1 VAVLALLAGAGVAH
15 GQDFDP
21 NGRHRP
27 APRPPAH
34 GNAPAHAPKPPDAT
48 SPAVLIERYTK
59 VVLAQPGAPFPL
71 QRLAQ
76 LYRERDGNVAALV
89 SDLEKRA
96 AQAGQEQYAAT
107 VALGGIEKLDGRP
120 DDAVKSY
127 ERAALLK
134 PSDPSALLALAHLL
148 QDRGDGAAARGRYEQ
163 ALALQTTPVDRE
175 QTLRTLMDLALDA
188 KDWDAA
194 KRAHAEVVKLEPSSL
209 FVKGELGRELF
220 ARGEYERAEAALKE
234 LVAAAAGDNRALA
247 PALADL
253 GRAQAKAHENADALA
268 TLKRAL
274 SVAGPEAGV
283 RAGIYQTITE
293 LYRADERLAD
303 FIQELEA
310 EHPTDYARLALL
322 GSLYEETGDATLAI
336 ATYGK
341 ALAQSPRNID
351 LRVKVVRLLQ
361 AQGELD
367 RAIAEYESLVRA
379 APNNSQFVFEMCDA
393 LIQRGDRARALRL
406 LAELEARGAG
416 DEEVLS
422 RLGEFY
428 GRIGE
433 GALSLKVLTRLAQI
447 GSGDPSHLV
456 DLGDR
461 YFQDGNVPLAVTT
474 WKRILLTVTP
484 RARALAA
491 LGDVYL
497 EHEMVSDAIVALREA
512 LSLDPSSIPY
522 KKALAGAL
530 EHGKNYRDAQTH
542 WQELAKR
549 AKEKAD
555 PALAREARSH
565 LVTIWSMERALEPQV
580 APLTRAFVGP
590 PADLDA
596 GRALAEVLMHL
607 RRLPET
613 EATLNRIV
621 TLAPGDAE
629 TYLALERVL
638 VQEGKLDQAI
648 ATLDKLVL
656 VDPKRAR
663 ELYQRMAQYAFQLHK
678 DDAAVQYAA
687 RAVELNP
694 EDAEGHRR
702 LAEMYRS
709 RQDQGRAI
717 REFRAAIAKNERLYI
732 VYFELADLVL
742 AKGDSDEADRLFRRV
757 LRAATDEE
765 LVARAARL
773 SMQINLGKGTLP
785 SLEQDLLPLAI
796 GNPQKTIYRRLLVE
810 IYESL
815 TFGLVQRIRHG
826 NAKDAEEAKVAL
838 ARIGQ
843 RAVKPLLDAL
853 ADADEGQQK
862 VAIDVLA
869 YVQNKNAAPA
879 LFSFATG
886 SADTPLRV
894 RAMIACG
901 ALEAAE
907 LLPRYERY
915 LFPRGTAEGAD
926 DAPPTDA
933 AAVAASWG
941 VARMGDKRAAPLLR
955 ELAKRGS
962 SEMRAFAVLGL
973 GLLKDRGSALE
984 IARIAKSPDSG
995 NVTRAAAAYA
1005 LGELGAESETPTLTV
1020 IAEGSDALP
1029 REMALVALA
1038 RLGSGRAAVAAMAD
1052 ATFAG
1057 SNAEGGRSRANAR
1070 AVQRAASHALMLLA
1084 TGRAGQARV
1093 VKNPLVVP
1101 DGALDVEAELEHLVP
1116 EGFSSEERALALT
1129 TFGDAIQRAAVSAM
1143 ETSGGGGRAVLD
1155 ALGDGDGSLLP
1166 FVGPGDVAD
1175 AARAKAREIAQAL
1188 EPSLANLTKD
1198 TDPTLRARAVLLLG
1212 RSKSDIATAAVV
1224 QATHDESEAVERAAL
1239 TALGARSSP
1248 AALQAASQALARR
1261 DDRFAL
1267 RVLAAQALGRLG
1279 GEEAGRALGDAATHD
1294 GYALVREASLTA
1306 LGLFNAARA
1315 RTLAAQMVA
1324 SDPEPRVR
1332 DAARAILA
1340 EPKP

>member
-1 VAVLALLAGAGVAH
+1 MV
-15 GQDFDP
+15 
-21 NGRHRP
+21 
-27 APRPPAH
+27 
-34 GNAPAHAPKPPDAT
+34 
-48 SPAVLIERYTK
+48 
-59 VVLAQPGAPFPL
+59 AQPGAPFPL

-76 LYRERDGNVAALV
+76 LYREKDGNLSALV
-89 SDLEKRA
+89 DTMQKRA
-96 AQAGQEQYAAT
+96 AAVGPDQYGAI
-107 VALGGIEKLDGRP
+107 VALGGIERIDGRP
-120 DDAVKSY
+120 DDAAKTF
-127 ERAALLK
+127 ERAVELM

-148 QDRGDGAAARGRYEQ
+148 QDRGDGAGARGRYEQ
-163 ALALQTTPVDRE
+163 ALVLQSLPVDRE
-175 QTLRTLMDLALDA
+175 QTLRTLMALALDA
-188 KDWDAA
+188 KDWDGA
-194 KRAHAEVVKLEPSSL
+194 KRAHAQIVKLEPSSL

-220 ARGEYERAEAALKE
+220 ARGEYERAEVELEE

-247 PALADL
+247 PALVDL
-253 GRAQAKAHENADALA
+253 GRAQAKAHENAKALA

-274 SVAGPEAGV
+274 NVAGPEAGI

-293 LYRADERLAD
+293 LYRADERLA
-303 FIQELEA
+303 ELVKEI
-310 EHPTDYARLALL
+310 EDQHPTDYARLALL
-322 GSLYEETGDATLAI
+322 GSLYEETGDAAKAI

-341 ALAQSPRNID
+341 ALTLSPRNID

-367 RAIAEYESLVRA
+367 RAIAEYEGLVRA
-379 APNNSQFVFEMCDA
+379 APNNSQFVFEMCEA

-433 GALSLKVLTRLAQI
+433 SARSLHVLTRLADV
-447 GSGDPSHLV
+447 GAVDPSHLV

-461 YFQDGNVPLAVTT
+461 YYQDGNIPLAIAT
-474 WKRILLTVTP
+474 WKRILTTVSP

-512 LSLDPSSIPY
+512 LSLDPASIPT
-522 KKALAGAL
+522 KKALASAL
-530 EHGKNYRDAQTH
+530 EHGKNYRDAAQN
-542 WQELAKR
+542 WQELARK

-565 LVTIWSMERALEPQV
+565 LVTIWGLERALELQV
-580 APLTRAFVGP
+580 APLSTAFSRAP
-590 PADLDA
+590 PDLDS
-596 GRALAEVLMHL
+596 GRTLAEVLMHL

-613 EATLNRIV
+613 EATLLRIV
-621 TLAPGDAE
+621 AAAPGDAE
-629 TYLALERVL
+629 SYLALERVL

-648 ATLDKLVL
+648 AALDKLIL
-656 VDPKRAR
+656 IDPKRAR
-663 ELYQRMAQYAFQLHK
+663 ELYHRMAEYAFQLHHD
-678 DDAAVQYAA
+678 DDAVKYAA

-709 RQDQGRAI
+709 RQDPERAI
-717 REFRAAIAKNERLYI
+717 REFRAAISKNERLYV
-732 VYFELADLVL
+732 VYFELADLLL
-742 AKGDSDEADRLFRRV
+742 AKGETDEADRLFRRV
-757 LRAATDEE
+757 LRGAIDEE

-773 SMQINLGKGTLP
+773 SMQINLGKGTLE

-796 GNPQKTIYRRLLVE
+796 DSPQKTIYRRLLVE
-810 IYESL
+810 IYERL
-815 TFGLVQRIRHG
+815 TFGLVQRTRHG
-826 NAKDAEEAKVAL
+826 AGKDAADAKVAL

-853 ADADEGQQK
+853 ADADEGQQR

-879 LFSFATG
+879 LFSYATG

-901 ALEAAE
+901 ALQAPD

-941 VARMGDKRAAPLLR
+941 VARMPDKRAIPLLR
-955 ELAKRGS
+955 EISKRGS
-962 SEMRAFAVLGL
+962 PEMRAFAVLGL
-973 GLLKDRGSALE
+973 GFLRDRGS
-984 IARIAKSPDSG
+984 IGDIVRSAKSLDSG

-1005 LGELGAESETPTLTV
+1005 LGELGAESEAATLTV

-1038 RLGSGRAAVAAMAD
+1038 RLGSAPSAVGAMAD
-1052 ATFAG
+1052 ATFTG
-1057 SNAEGGRSRANAR
+1057 SESDASRSRANAMAVRR
-1070 AVQRAASHALMLLA
+1070 AGSLALMLVA
-1084 TGRAGQARV
+1084 TSRTGHARV
-1093 VKNPLVVP
+1093 VKSSLVVP
-1101 DGALDVEAELEHLVP
+1101 DGALDVEAALEHLVP
-1116 EGFSSEERALALT
+1116 EGFSSEERGLALT
-1129 TFGDAIQRAAVSAM
+1129 TFGDAIQRAAISAM

-1155 ALGDGDGSLLP
+1155 ALGDGEGTLLP
-1166 FVGPGDVAD
+1166 FVGPDD
-1175 AARAKAREIAQAL
+1175 KTEAAHAKARDIAQAL
-1188 EPSLANLTKD
+1188 EAGLVTLAKD
-1198 TDPTLRARAVLLLG
+1198 SDPALRARAILLLG
-1212 RSKSDIATAAVV
+1212 RSKSDLAVSAVV
-1224 QATHDESEAVERAAL
+1224 QAIRDDNEAVARAAL
-1239 TALGARSSP
+1239 GAIGARSSP
-1248 AALQAASQALARR
+1248 AALTAVTQALAQDSRGATSGHE
-1261 DDRFAL
+1261 RFAL
-1267 RVLAAQALGRLG
+1267 RVLAAEALGRLG
-1279 GEEAGRALGDAATHD
+1279 GEEAARALGEAASHD
-1294 GYALVREASLTA
+1294 TYALVREAALTA
-1306 LGLFNAARA
+1306 LATFDGPGAHA
-1315 RTLAAQMVA
+1315 LAAEMAA

-1332 DAARAILA
+1332 EAARAMLGGT
-1340 EPKP
+1340 KP